1 MASDVPRA
9 SGGSKILAFL
19 DIIVKLAATGALI
32 GILVM
37 LLKINDNLI
46 KVVDGDDTINVGLR
60 YSGSTPLPINAVFEN
75 GFSPLRVDIESNLG
89 DGPGRPVWIR
99 NAVQ

>member
-60 YSGSTPLPINAVFEN
+60 YSGSTPLPINAVLEN
-75 GFSPLRVDIESNLG
+75 GFSPVRVDIESNLG

>member
-37 LLKINDNLI
+37 LLKINDTLV
-46 KVVDGDDTINVGLR
+46 KVVDGDNVINVGLR
-60 YSGSTPLPINAVFEN
+60 YSGSSPLPISAVLEN
-75 GFSPLRVDIESNLG
+75 GFSPIGINIESNLG
-89 DGPGRPVWIR
+89 EGPGRPVWIR